1 MQAELTAREKGRKS
15 IHHPGVGL
23 LKGRH
28 LSLSKRTPGVK
39 PQRSN
44 GMILV

>member
-1 MQAELTAREKGRKS
+1 MREELTVGETGGKFTP
-15 IHHPGVGL
+15 HPGVGL

-28 LSLSKRTPGVK
+28 QSLSKRTPGVK